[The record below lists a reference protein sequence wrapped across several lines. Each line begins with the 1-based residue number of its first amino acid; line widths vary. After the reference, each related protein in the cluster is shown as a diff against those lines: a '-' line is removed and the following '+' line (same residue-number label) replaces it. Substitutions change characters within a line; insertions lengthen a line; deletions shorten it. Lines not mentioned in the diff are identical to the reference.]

1 MGIQLIDVMISM
13 YLLGALGDFD
23 STAYAQ
29 GPDSTRAQIMFLLA
43 TFIICVV
50 FMNMLIAIMGDTFGK
65 VSEAQVESGIR
76 ERVVLISDHAWLLDL
91 QKIFKGKRYV
101 IRVRPS
107 SGAGEESDPTEGA
120 IDEVEIELQKK
131 IGKVQSTIHKRV
143 DSVDLNT
150 RFLLDYQQ
158 KTVDKVLKKIK
169 EFENKANDHF
179 HQSDEEDDED
189 GQPMSPEKKQENKLV
204 KSKKAELLK
213 AMNKQTSDQ
222 SLTIDSVQEI
232 AMKWMELAD
241 ENGDGELDLKEFSEF
256 FQKLDGFVVSDDEI
270 KEIFED
276 FDGSGNRKLSVEEFA
291 RAIHQIV
298 LADQDEA

>member
-1 MGIQLIDVMISM
+1 M
-13 YLLGALGDFD
+13 
-23 STAYAQ
+23 
-29 GPDSTRAQIMFLLA
+29 
-43 TFIICVV
+43 
-50 FMNMLIAIMGDTFGK
+50 
-65 VSEAQVESGIR
+65 
-76 ERVVLISDHAWLLDL
+76 
-91 QKIFKGKRYV
+91 
-101 IRVRPS
+101 
-107 SGAGEESDPTEGA
+107 
-120 IDEVEIELQKK
+120 
-131 IGKVQSTIHKRV
+131 

-169 EFENKANDHF
+169 DFEQRASAHLN
-179 HQSDEEDDED
+179 QSDDEDDED
-189 GQPMSPEKKQENKLV
+189 GQPMSPEKKQENKMI

-241 ENGDGELDLKEFSEF
+241 QNGDGELDLKEFTEF
-256 FQKLDGFVVSDDEI
+256 FQKLDGFVVSDEEI
-270 KEIFED
+270 KEIFDD